1 MKRHRIERHETLIHQ
16 VINEY
21 LIREGK
27 SFLKKEFVTIMGIK
41 LSPDLSI
48 ALIYISALDN
58 SKSDFVEKVMYERKK
73 DIKNY
78 PLPHM
83 RVVKD
88 LVPDLTNFYKQHAS
102 IMPWLETKTETP
114 EAEWKQSVDQRKKLD
129 DLYECVMCACCS
141 TSCPVSYTHL
151 TLPTIYSV

>member
-41 LSPDLSI
+41 LSPDLSV

-58 SKSDFVEKVMYERKK
+58 SKSGFVERAMYDRKK
-73 DIKNY
+73 DIKNFIS
-78 PLPHM
+78 
-83 RVVKD
+83 RSIGKKIRKI
-88 LVPDLTNFYKQHAS
+88 PDIKFIIDS
-102 IMPWLETKTETP
+102 TE
-114 EAEWKQSVDQRKKLD
+114 
-129 DLYECVMCACCS
+129 
-141 TSCPVSYTHL
+141 H
-151 TLPTIYSV
+151 

>member
-48 ALIYISALDN
+48 ALIYIILHYI
-58 SKSDFVEKVMYERKK
+58 VLHPMM
-73 DIKNY
+73 
-78 PLPHM
+78 LLLM
-83 RVVKD
+83 
-88 LVPDLTNFYKQHAS
+88 
-102 IMPWLETKTETP
+102 
-114 EAEWKQSVDQRKKLD
+114 
-129 DLYECVMCACCS
+129 
-141 TSCPVSYTHL
+141 
-151 TLPTIYSV
+151 

>member
-21 LIREGK
+21 LIRDGK
-27 SFLKKEFVTIMGIK
+27 TFLKKEFVNIMGIK

-58 SKSDFVEKVMYERKK
+58 SRSDFVEKVMYERKK

-78 PLPHM
+78 IS
-83 RVVKD
+83 RSIGKKIRKI
-88 LVPDLTNFYKQHAS
+88 PDIKFIIDSTEHEAS
-102 IMPWLETKTETP
+102 RINKILSNLNT
-114 EAEWKQSVDQRKKLD
+114 SSKK
-129 DLYECVMCACCS
+129 
-141 TSCPVSYTHL
+141 
-151 TLPTIYSV
+151 